1 MYKKNESQA
10 DYELRIRFI
19 KYLSVSIEHYRGRYC
34 EQKSLRANR
43 EILEDTIC
51 VAALAP
57 YEMSVLSHDL
67 QLQLE
72 DESLL
77 FAIRQL
83 STRERYVLLAR
94 AVDER
99 SFKEIA
105 VKLNIS
111 YKGTAAIYYRAVAKV
126 KKHMGVM
133 SDFARSF

>member
-19 KYLSVSIEHYRGRYC
+19 KYLSVSMNHYVGRYC

-43 EILEDTIC
+43 EILEEDAFC
-51 VAALAP
+51 VEASAP

-77 FAIRQL
+77 FAIHQL

-105 VKLNIS
+105 GKLNIS
-111 YKGTAAIYYRAVAKV
+111 YKGAAAIYYRAVVKM
-126 KKHMGVM
+126 KKHMGG
-133 SDFARSF
+133 D

>member
-19 KYLSVSIEHYRGRYC
+19 KYLSVSMDHYRGRYC
-34 EQKSLRANR
+34 EKKSLQANR
-43 EILEDTIC
+43 EILEGNTPC
-51 VAALAP
+51 ETV
-57 YEMSVLSHDL
+57 SVPCEASVSSYAL

-72 DESLL
+72 DENLL

-83 STRERYVLLAR
+83 SPRERYVLLAR

-105 VKLNIS
+105 GKLNIS
-111 YKGTAAIYYRAVAKV
+111 YKGAAAVYYRAVTKV
-126 KKHMGVM
+126 KKYMGG
-133 SDFARSF
+133 D